1 MKKIYQSFGALM
13 MVLMALSSL
22 GLTSCSDFLDV
33 ESKHAESEDK
43 QWTTVADT
51 RAALMGVYALTRAA
65 ITENN
70 LWWVCGELPYGDF
83 TVREDKEL
91 ETVTKGDFKASGK
104 YYQNIADY
112 SRFYTAINAA
122 AVFME
127 NVHKTQ
133 ENDRAYSE
141 QNMTWDIAQARLLRA
156 FLYYQMARIYGD
168 VPLVK
173 YSYDNGSFPTIE
185 PSSQASVLAY
195 VKDEL
200 KKAAQDL
207 PLVYGSKSNQY
218 YYQNPEYW
226 TGILVNKNSAYA
238 LLAHLSAMTGNYADC
253 ETYCQLVIDNQKAVT
268 GKVSQYIPTASIY
281 AASGMYSSNE
291 QTNAAYRI
299 MAFVTPY
306 KGNEARYDGHLENM
320 TLAAPYIRRS
330 YPDIYVSADSLRH
343 IYPDVMDER
352 AGIDTT
358 TMTYRNAFF
367 DMTTTY
373 PIFKKVY
380 VLQDGKASDVDF
392 AVFSSALVITRYE
405 DIVLLMAE
413 ARWMLNRTEEA
424 LTLYNELREQ
434 RGLGQKIL
442 SKDFNNDRNAVIDEI
457 FNERRRELVGEGWR
471 WFDLIR
477 RQKIRK
483 DNPEFLQKIN
493 DGEIYWK

>member
-13 MVLMALSSL
+13 MVLMAFSSL

-83 TVREDKEL
+83 TVREDPDLKV
-91 ETVTKGDFKASGK
+91 VTQGDFKQSGK
-104 YYQNIADY
+104 YYQNISDY

-122 AVFME
+122 AVFIE
-127 NVHKTQ
+127 NAPKTQ

-141 QNMTWDIAQARLLRA
+141 QNMKWDIAQARLLRA

-185 PSSQASVLAY
+185 KSSQSAVLAY

-200 KKAAQDL
+200 KKAAQDI

-226 TGILVNKNSAYA
+226 AGILVNKNSAYA
-238 LLAHLSAMTGNYADC
+238 LLAHLSAMNGNYADC
-253 ETYCQLVIDNQKAVT
+253 ETYCQLVIDNQSSVT
-268 GKVSQYIPTASIY
+268 GKSSQYIPTASIY
-281 AASGMYSSNE
+281 AASGIFSSNV

-299 MAFVTPY
+299 MALVSPY
-306 KGNEARYDGHLENM
+306 KGNEARYEGHIENM
-320 TLAAPYIRRS
+320 TLADPYIRRR
-330 YPDIYVSADSLRH
+330 YPDIYVSTDSIRN
-343 IYPDVMDER
+343 IYVDFDDER
-352 AGIDTT
+352 AGIDST
-358 TMTYRNAFF
+358 TMTYRNSFF

-373 PIFKKVY
+373 PIFKKIN
-380 VLQDGKASDVDF
+380 VLQDGNASDVNM
-392 AVFSSALVITRYE
+392 AVFSSALVISRYE
-405 DIVLLMAE
+405 DIVLLKAE
-413 ARWMLNRTEEA
+413 AEWVLNRTSEA
-424 LTLYNELREQ
+424 LDLYNEIRAQ
-434 RGLGQKIL
+434 RGLNQKTF
-442 SKDFNNDRNAVIDEI
+442 SYDFNDDRNKVIDEI
-457 FNERRRELVGEGWR
+457 FNERRRELIGEGWR

-483 DNPEFLQKIN
+483 DNPQLLQKIN
-493 DGEIYWK
+493 NGDIYWK

>member
-13 MVLMALSSL
+13 MVLMAFSSL

-91 ETVTKGDFKASGK
+91 EAVVQGDFKQSGK
-104 YYQNIADY
+104 YYQNISDY

-122 AVFME
+122 AVFIE

-133 ENDRAYSE
+133 ESDRAYSE
-141 QNMTWDIAQARLLRA
+141 QNMKWDIAQARLLRA

-185 PSSQASVLAY
+185 KSSQSAVLAY

-226 TGILVNKNSAYA
+226 AGILVNKNSAYA
-238 LLAHLSAMTGNYADC
+238 LLAHLSAMNGNYADC
-253 ETYCQLVIDNQKAVT
+253 ETYCQLVIDNQSSVT
-268 GKVSQYIPTASIY
+268 GKSSQYIPTASIY
-281 AASGMYSSNE
+281 AASGLFSSNV

-299 MAFVTPY
+299 MALVSPY
-306 KGNEARYDGHLENM
+306 KGNEARYEGHIENM
-320 TLAAPYIRRS
+320 TLADPYIRRR
-330 YPDIYVSADSLRH
+330 YPDIYVSTDSLRH
-343 IYPDVMDER
+343 IYVDFNDER
-352 AGIDTT
+352 AGIDST
-358 TMTYRNAFF
+358 TMTYRNSFF

-373 PIFKKVY
+373 PIFKKIN
-380 VLQDGKASDVDF
+380 VLQDGNASDVNM
-392 AVFSSALVITRYE
+392 AVFSSALVISRYE

-413 ARWMLNRTEEA
+413 AEWVLNRTSEA
-424 LTLYNELREQ
+424 LDLYNEIRAQ
-434 RGLGQKIL
+434 RGLKQKTF
-442 SKDFNNDRNAVIDEI
+442 SYDFNNDRNKVIDEI
-457 FNERRRELVGEGWR
+457 FNERRRELIGEGWR

-483 DNPEFLQKIN
+483 DNPQLLQKIN
-493 DGEIYWK
+493 NGDIYWK